1 MGIKAL
7 LLCLLQFLSFFSFV
21 AAIPTEPLRS
31 YVDCSKYG
39 SPQVSWYINVGL
51 YFANSVLLPI
61 FIWILFYLLTYSGCH
76 SKRKMFLR
84 SLGLANLSCSGQFCA
99 EWVSKRCG
107 SVKSTSSS
115 KRSRS
120 YTLQLCCYRF
130 YMEWTFRKRRIHLY
144 LLLVSIA

>member
-1 MGIKAL
+1 MTQGSLVLPRPILFPVLVHRLYNRSYQKDKTTSL
-7 LLCLLQFLSFFSFV
+7 QFQKNTFLDLSLLCL
-21 AAIPTEPLRS
+21 
-31 YVDCSKYG
+31 C
-39 SPQVSWYINVGL
+39 
-51 YFANSVLLPI
+51 SVLGSTYMLMIRP
-61 FIWILFYLLTYSGCH
+61 YSGCH

-144 LLLVSIA
+144 LLLVSIAWSLKLT